1 MIRPSLLDFMATQE
15 LATMIPDPHAI
26 NVQTGSSLQD

>member
-26 NVQTGSSLQD
+26 KVQTGSNLHD